1 MRKVEGCSK
10 PNRKR
15 KMGRICLAILL
26 VIMTMCSLSLVA
38 CEPEEE
44 EEEKPW
50 WEQLDKFEYVLS
62 DERTLEK
69 TYSHKPGDIN
79 NMLFTYVYDSKDDK
93 EYIPQLKLYY
103 DGVEQE
109 IVIDILSRK
118 RYHTMLES
126 YQSVSYIH
134 GLGKYIANLRFLLPG
149 GDVDELGNEFGSLSI
164 KILVIKG
171 EEE

>member
-10 PNRKR
+10 PNSKR
-15 KMGRICLAILL
+15 KMGRICLAIVL

-38 CEPEEE
+38 CKPE

-50 WEQLDKFEYVLS
+50 WEQTDKFEYVLS
-62 DERTLEK
+62 DERSLEK
-69 TYSHKPGDIN
+69 TYSYRRGEDRSD
-79 NMLFTYVYDSKDDK
+79 MLFTYVYDSKDDK

-134 GLGKYIANLRFLLPG
+134 GLGKYRANLRLLLPG
-149 GDVDELGNEFGSLSI
+149 EDVDELGNEFDSETI
-164 KILVIKG
+164 DILVIKG
-171 EEE
+171 EEK